1 MVHLSFCRLCDGR
14 CGLKVEVEGG
24 KVKGVKPDPQAPF
37 GRGGACKKAKAWPW
51 INNHPHR
58 LRKPLVRKGERGE
71 GKWSEASWGEALDL
85 IVEKLLELKN
95 RFGPQSISLCVGHPK
110 GLEGA
115 MSQRF
120 ARAFG
125 TPNVV
130 SSSHICHF
138 PGDTASRLVLG
149 GTLIVDPQG
158 LPKTIVFWGNNFLE
172 TRYGSLSYPQL
183 TKAIKEGAKLVVID
197 PRENGLSK
205 RADLWIR
212 VRPGGDWALIL
223 GVLKVIVEEKL
234 YDEDFV
240 RLWTNGFDELRAFLE
255 AKTYEEL
262 CQLSWVQ
269 EEEMR
274 ALGRLCAQGP
284 TVIQWGNALDHT
296 PSSLSLFQALVVLKA
311 ILGNIDQKGGEFVT
325 WEKPPLKPFNE
336 FALLDLKLP
345 PKVDSEFYLLRRN
358 IARQSFLK
366 AVLQEDPYPI
376 KGALVFGSNP
386 LLTYPEAKRT
396 KLALEKLE
404 FLVVADLF
412 MTPSAALA
420 DVVLPVTANFE
431 FEEIAPYPP
440 YDGYSLAYP
449 KLVEPQGEAWSDYKI
464 LNELGKRLNP
474 QMFFEDE
481 RALLNH
487 LLEPSGLTFEE
498 FVKIRGFQTKVE
510 EKGYEKKGFATSSG
524 KAEISPKNW
533 SFFEPLSTSEEFPL
547 LMTSK
552 KEFPYLHSE
561 GRQIKPLRELSPW
574 PEVEIHPET
583 ARSLDLKEGEWVWVE
598 SPQGRIKQKLRF
610 NNSLDPRVIYVAYGW
625 WFPERGE
632 TELYGWD
639 ESNLNC
645 LTSSSPPY
653 EPTLG
658 SLTLRG
664 IPCKVYKA

>member
-14 CGLKVEVEGG
+14 CGLRVEVEGG
-24 KVKGVKPDPQAPF
+24 KIKGVKPDPQAPF
-37 GRGGACKKAKAWPW
+37 GRGGACKKAKAWSW
-51 INNHPHR
+51 INNHPNR
-58 LRKPLVRKGERGE
+58 LKKPLVRKGERGE
-71 GKWSEASWGEALDL
+71 GKWREASWGEVLDL
-85 IVEKLLELKN
+85 ISERLLELKN
-95 RFGPQSISLCVGHPK
+95 SFGPESLSLAVGHPK

-138 PGDTASRLVLG
+138 PGDTACRTVVG
-149 GTLIVDPQG
+149 GTLLADPQG

-183 TKAIKEGAKLVVID
+183 IQALKKGAKLVVID

-205 RADLWIR
+205 RADLWVR
-212 VRPGGDWALIL
+212 VRPGGDWALAL
-223 GVLKVIVEEKL
+223 GVLKTILEEKL

-240 RLWTNGFDELRAFLE
+240 RSWTNGFDELQEFL
-255 AKTYEEL
+255 ATKTYKEL
-262 CQLSWVQ
+262 SQLSWVQ

-274 ALGRLCAQGP
+274 GLARLCAQGP
-284 TVIQWGNALDHT
+284 TLIQWGNALDHT

-311 ILGNIDQKGGEFVT
+311 ILGNIDRRGGEFVS
-325 WEKPPLKPFNE
+325 WKKPPLRPFSE
-336 FALLDLKLP
+336 FALLNLKLP
-345 PKVDSEFYLLRRN
+345 PKVDSEFFLLRRN

-366 AVLQEDPYPI
+366 AVLEEIPYPI
-376 KGALVFGSNP
+376 KGALIFGSNP
-386 LLTYPEAKRT
+386 LLTYPDAKRA

-440 YDGYSLAYP
+440 FDGYSLAYP
-449 KLVEPQGEAWSDYKI
+449 KLVEPPGEAWPDYKI

-474 QMFFEDE
+474 GMFFENE
-481 RALLNH
+481 RAILDY
-487 LLEPSGLTFEE
+487 LLEESGLSFEE
-498 FVKIRGFQTKVE
+498 FLKIRGFQIEVE
-510 EKGYEKKGFATSSG
+510 ERGYENKGFLTPSG

-533 SFFEPLSTSEEFPL
+533 SFWDPFSPSEDFPL

-561 GRQIKPLRELSPW
+561 GRQIKPLRDLSPW
-574 PEVEIHPET
+574 PELEMHPET
-583 ARSLDLKEGEWVWVE
+583 ANKLDLKEGEWVFVE
-598 SPQGRIKQKLRF
+598 TSQGRIKQKLRF
-610 NNSLDPRVIYVAYGW
+610 NNSLDPRVVYVAYGW
-625 WFPERGE
+625 WFPEKGE
-632 TELYGWD
+632 AELYGWD

-653 EPTLG
+653 EMTLG

-664 IPCKVYKA
+664 IPCRVYKA